1 MEITVDKVI
10 DKGRIAQNIH
20 SLIEAGIDLLNKPVL
35 SQDDMRKFKAM
46 NTIYAGVKEAVK
58 LVQQENV
65 QVRAKL
71 VQERMKNLGYF
82 TNDEPKQIA

>member
-82 TNDEPKQIA
+82 TNDEPNQIA